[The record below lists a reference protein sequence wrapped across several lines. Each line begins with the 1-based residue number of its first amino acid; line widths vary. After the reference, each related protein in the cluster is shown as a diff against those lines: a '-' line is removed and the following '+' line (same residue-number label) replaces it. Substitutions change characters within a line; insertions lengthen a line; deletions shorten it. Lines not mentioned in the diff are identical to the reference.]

1 MNEQTRR
8 IKSEY
13 DRIHQEYLDYF
24 NKRRENNTSTP
35 DMELYTLEDDLSSGI
50 LFVGMNP
57 SGADESHYEANN
69 KDKSNRK
76 RKDEVYIYEDI
87 DTPYFKAIKQLLA
100 EIHKNGDNTIHAKY
114 SVLDLI
120 GIVGK
125 KQNVLQDE
133 YLGKEY
139 ESLYNDMIA
148 VFFKTILHLRPKVI
162 VVINAFV
169 GNCFKGKRSKE
180 FPSPDCRIKE
190 WVKKLSPCEKFGGYE
205 INIAKPESTEDN
217 EPLTTHIFFSSM
229 LSGSR
234 ALDCG
239 SRENLAWIVRNYL
252 KNKQN

>member
-8 IKSEY
+8 LKSDYEHIHREY
-13 DRIHQEYLDYF
+13 IDYF
-24 NKRRENNTSTP
+24 NRRRKDNTSTP
-35 DMELYTLEDDLSSGI
+35 DMELYTLEDDLSNGI

-57 SGADESHYEANN
+57 SGTDKDHYNNESQHHG
-69 KDKSNRK
+69 K
-76 RKDEVYIYEDI
+76 RKEDVYVYEDI
-87 DTPYFKAIKQLLA
+87 DTPYFKAIEKLLA
-100 EIHKNGDNTIHAKY
+100 TIHKNGDNTIHAKY

-125 KQNVLQDE
+125 KQNEMQDE
-133 YLGKEY
+133 YLGEEY

-148 VFFKTILHLRPKVI
+148 VFFKTILRLRPKVI

-169 GNCFKGKRSKE
+169 GRCFKGSQSSE
-180 FPSPDCRIKE
+180 VPLSDCRIKE

-205 INIAKPESTEDN
+205 INIAKPESTDDN
-217 EPLTTHIFFSSM
+217 ETLTTHVFFSSM

>member
-8 IKSEY
+8 LKSDYEH
-13 DRIHQEYLDYF
+13 IHREYLDYF
-24 NKRRENNTSTP
+24 NRRRKENTSTP

-57 SGADESHYEANN
+57 SGAHESHYNA
-69 KDKSNRK
+69 KKQSNGK
-76 RKDEVYIYEDI
+76 WKEDVYVYEDI
-87 DTPYFKAIKQLLA
+87 DTPYFKAIKNLLA
-100 EIHKNGDNTIHAKY
+100 TIHKNGDNTIHAKY

-125 KQNVLQDE
+125 KQNEMQDE

-148 VFFKTILHLRPKVI
+148 VFFKTILRLRPKVI

-205 INIAKPESTEDN
+205 INIAKPESTEGN

>member
-8 IKSEY
+8 LKSDYEH
-13 DRIHQEYLDYF
+13 IHREYLDYF
-24 NKRRENNTSTP
+24 NRRRKDNTSTP

-57 SGADESHYEANN
+57 SGAHESHYNA
-69 KDKSNRK
+69 KKQSNGK
-76 RKDEVYIYEDI
+76 WKEDVYVYEDI
-87 DTPYFKAIKQLLA
+87 DTPYFKAIKNLLA
-100 EIHKNGDNTIHAKY
+100 TIQKEKENSKEVNP
-114 SVLDLI
+114 SVLDLFS
-120 GIVGK
+120 VVEK

-133 YLGKEY
+133 YLDIKNER
-139 ESLYNDMIA
+139 LYNAMIDI
-148 VFFKTILHLRPKVI
+148 FFKTILRLRPKVI

-169 GNCFKGKRSKE
+169 GRCFKGSQSSE
-180 FPSPDCRIKE
+180 APSPDGRFKDWIKLTSSE
-190 WVKKLSPCEKFGGYE
+190 EFGGYD
-205 INIAKPESTEDN
+205 ITITKPENVEGDKELET
-217 EPLTTHIFFSSM
+217 LTTHVFFSSM

>member
-24 NKRRENNTSTP
+24 NRRRENNTSTP
-35 DMELYTLEDDLSSGI
+35 DMELYTLEDDLSNGI

-57 SGADESHYEANN
+57 SGTDKDHYNN
-69 KDKSNRK
+69 KSQHNGK
-76 RKDEVYIYEDI
+76 RKEDVYVYEDI
-87 DTPYFKAIKQLLA
+87 DTPYFKAIEKLLA
-100 EIHKNGDNTIHAKY
+100 EIKKGEIIKDVNS
-114 SVLDLI
+114 SVLDLFS
-120 GIVGK
+120 VVEK

-133 YLGKEY
+133 YLGKKNEC
-139 ESLYNDMIA
+139 LYNAMIDI
-148 VFFKTILHLRPKVI
+148 FFKTILRLRPKVL

-169 GNCFKGKRSKE
+169 GRCFKGSQSSEVPLSDGRFK
-180 FPSPDCRIKE
+180 DWIKLTSSE
-190 WVKKLSPCEKFGGYE
+190 EFGGYD
-205 INIAKPESTEDN
+205 ITITKPENVEGDKELET
-217 EPLTTHIFFSSM
+217 LTTHVFFSSI

>member
-120 GIVGK
+120 GVVEK

-133 YLGKEY
+133 YLGKKNEC
-139 ESLYNDMIA
+139 LYNAMIDI
-148 VFFKTILHLRPKVI
+148 FFKTILRLRPKVI

-169 GNCFKGKRSKE
+169 GRCFKGSQSSEVPTPDGRFQDWIKLT
-180 FPSPDCRIKE
+180 PSE
-190 WVKKLSPCEKFGGYE
+190 EFGGYD
-205 INIAKPESTEDN
+205 ITITKPENVEGN

-252 KNKQN
+252 RN

>member
-8 IKSEY
+8 LKSDYEQ
-13 DRIHQEYLDYF
+13 IHREYLDYF
-24 NKRRENNTSTP
+24 NRRRKDNTSTP
-35 DMELYTLEDDLSSGI
+35 DMELYTLEDDLSNGI

-57 SGADESHYEANN
+57 SGTDKDHYHN
-69 KDKSNRK
+69 KSQHNAK
-76 RKDEVYIYEDI
+76 RKEDVYVYEDI
-87 DTPYFKAIKQLLA
+87 DTPYFKAIEKLLA
-100 EIHKNGDNTIHAKY
+100 EIKKGEIIKDVNS
-114 SVLDLI
+114 SVLDLFS
-120 GIVGK
+120 VVEK

-133 YLGKEY
+133 YLGKKNEC
-139 ESLYNDMIA
+139 LYNAMIDI
-148 VFFKTILHLRPKVI
+148 FFKTILRLRPKVI

-169 GNCFKGKRSKE
+169 GNCFKGKRRKE

>member
-8 IKSEY
+8 LKSDYEH
-13 DRIHQEYLDYF
+13 IHSEYLDYF
-24 NKRRENNTSTP
+24 NRRRKDNTSTP

-57 SGADESHYEANN
+57 SGTDKDHYHN
-69 KDKSNRK
+69 KSQHNAK
-76 RKDEVYIYEDI
+76 RKEDVYVYEDI
-87 DTPYFKAIKQLLA
+87 DTPYFKAIEKLLA
-100 EIHKNGDNTIHAKY
+100 EIKNGEIIKDVNS
-114 SVLDLI
+114 SVLDLFS
-120 GIVGK
+120 VVEK

-133 YLGKEY
+133 YLGKKNEC
-139 ESLYNDMIA
+139 LYNAMIDI
-148 VFFKTILHLRPKVI
+148 FFKTILRLRPKVI

-169 GNCFKGKRSKE
+169 GRCFKGSQSSE
-180 FPSPDCRIKE
+180 VPLSDGRIKE